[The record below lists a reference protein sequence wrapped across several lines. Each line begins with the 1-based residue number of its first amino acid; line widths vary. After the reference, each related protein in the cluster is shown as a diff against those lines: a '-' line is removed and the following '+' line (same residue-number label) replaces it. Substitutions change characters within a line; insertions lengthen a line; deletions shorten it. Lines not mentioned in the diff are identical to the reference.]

1 MIGKDISE
9 VTVTAMCK
17 EVKMSRQNFYK
28 KKREHKRKEV
38 DEDLVLG
45 LVKQERKRHPKMGT
59 RKLYRKL
66 KPDFEEAGV
75 EVGRDR
81 LFDILRERDLLIK
94 RKRTYPRT
102 TVSRH
107 AFKTYGNVLKD
118 RKLTAPHQAWVSDLT
133 YVRTENG
140 FMYLSLITD
149 AYSRK
154 IVGYHIGDSLEAWG
168 CIKALEMAIE
178 QLPAGKSPIHHS
190 DRGTQYCCDDYVGR
204 LKSRGLTI
212 SMTEENHCYENAK
225 AERVNGILKQ
235 EYGMSHTFKTKKGA
249 IKTACQAVSLY
260 NEERPHVSLNY
271 EIPSMVHRRA
281 A

>member
-1 MIGKDISE
+1 
-9 VTVTAMCK
+9 MCK

-28 KKREHKRKEV
+28 KKRKRRRKEV
-38 DEDLVLG
+38 DEELVLG
-45 LVKQERKRHPKMGT
+45 LVREERKRHPKMGT
-59 RKLYRKL
+59 RKLYHKL

-81 LFDILRERDLLIK
+81 LFDILRDRDLLIK
-94 RKRTYPRT
+94 RRRIYPRT

-107 AFKTYGNVLKD
+107 AFKTYGNVLKAQVVD
-118 RKLTAPHQAWVSDLT
+118 APHQAWVSDLT

-168 CIKALEMAIE
+168 CMKALEMALE
-178 QLPAGKSPIHHS
+178 QLPAGKVPIHHS
-190 DRGTQYCCDDYVGR
+190 DRGTQYCCDDYIGI

-235 EYGMSHTFKTKKGA
+235 EYGMGHTFRTKEGA
-249 IKTACQAVSLY
+249 IKTARQAVTLY
-260 NEERPHVSLNY
+260 NDERPHVSLNY